1 MKMTLKEFKDLVG
14 KDKEMNE
21 GFMDFFRKKSS
32 EKDQPKEYP
41 VEKYKKLYS
50 KLQGLQRAVQLN
62 SNEKKLIDLIGDK
75 LERYDEAQKGNLEPD
90 SKKRMMQTQLVE
102 IKTSYLPDLF
112 KSLSKNH
119 PEDFK
124 HYFGSGDVDSNLNEG
139 FMDFFRKKD
148 KSVEAPEVEPVEDVK
163 KYMRLYRELFTFAKD
178 VNVGKKDLAFLEQIK
193 RELNRIKFSP
203 INKKSSITSNAVQKI
218 RTQYLPMLLQSL
230 MNNHNKEFNRYV
242 DKDFINSF
250 EIEVPT
256 VRYSSSDVSPK
267 ELYFVADEMLK
278 FAVKQDYKDVYIRK
292 LNSLLQKAKE
302 FKNLYE
308 KSPDDFGAYYQE
320 FNSLVIELKKML
332 TTWRNKFNVNYNML
346 PTGVKY
352 FALNEQSFKKNIKEE
367 GETRKPTM
375 ADFAKFIGYEGQEEK
390 IRMVKT
396 IVDMS
401 DSDGAYTTFED
412 EGDEDATGIIE
423 AIWFDYGSWG
433 EAIKA
438 FNKEFRD
445 SQNMG

>member
-1 MKMTLKEFKDLVG
+1 MKITLKEFKELVG
-14 KDKEMNE
+14 KDKEM
-21 GFMDFFRKKSS
+21 
-32 EKDQPKEYP
+32 
-41 VEKYKKLYS
+41 
-50 KLQGLQRAVQLN
+50 
-62 SNEKKLIDLIGDK
+62 
-75 LERYDEAQKGNLEPD
+75 
-90 SKKRMMQTQLVE
+90 
-102 IKTSYLPDLF
+102 
-112 KSLSKNH
+112 
-119 PEDFK
+119 
-124 HYFGSGDVDSNLNEG
+124 NEG

-352 FALNEQSFKKNIKEE
+352 FALNETTIKESSVKIGNNFLE
-367 GETRKPTM
+367 LTDYWQKKVDSLLFKIDELESNKNLNNEVKEKKLANLKTSYKEAVEILTDIRKRF
-375 ADFAKFIGYEGQEEK
+375 DEYLKNRSKQ
-390 IRMVKT
+390 IR
-396 IVDMS
+396 
-401 DSDGAYTTFED
+401 
-412 EGDEDATGIIE
+412 
-423 AIWFDYGSWG
+423 
-433 EAIKA
+433 
-438 FNKEFRD
+438 
-445 SQNMG
+445 